1 MDWVAA
7 CKQTPENRIELS
19 SDFKEAGP
27 FNEMVVMGVLA
38 VRLQGL
44 NKVLEWD
51 GPNMQFTNLGDDEKV
66 RICVED
72 AFSIH
77 DGHPTFNKKWT
88 DPMPAKAFAAE
99 LIKHTYRNGWS
110 LPAMPA

>member
-1 MDWVAA
+1 MKKVGSIFFF
-7 CKQTPENRIELS
+7 CCLTLHGLS
-19 SDFKEAGP
+19 LRPTAEDSMRKALIKATD
-27 FNEMVVMGVLA
+27 NE
-38 VRLQGL
+38 
-44 NKVLEWD
+44 
-51 GPNMQFTNLGDDEKV
+51 EKI

-72 AFSIH
+72 AFSIK

-88 DPMPAKAFAAE
+88 DPMPAKAFASE